1 MNNYGRETRQEHA
14 PVLRNERESHSLPT
28 FEPSEKLRGYDW
40 YRSIGSPRYIVA
52 PMVDQSELGYRMLT
66 REYGADLVYTQMFN
80 APVFAR
86 DKQYRMNNFRT
97 CEGDRPLIV
106 QFAGHDPASML
117 AAAKIVEDKCDAAFA
132 LEAAKKVISNHEAI
146 ALDCTNQD
154 PRSQK
159 NIGRSVDKGNAEQ
172 VIQKVAEILLK
183 GNEAI
188 ASAKTF
194 PLEDFKKNSRNDAAI
209 AARTIASRLC
219 TPRDMSAP
227 AAKIL
232 RGVLMIVAERLESET
247 REKKRTKILNAAK
260 NLFAR
265 LKV

>member
-1 MNNYGRETRQEHA
+1 MKW
-14 PVLRNERESHSLPT
+14 
-28 FEPSEKLRGYDW
+28 FEAMDSFPPYSNR
-40 YRSIGSPRYIVA
+40 VA
-52 PMVDQSELGYRMLT
+52 GD
-66 REYGADLVYTQMFN
+66 EYSWVATSAM
-80 APVFAR
+80 FAR
-86 DKQYRMNNFRT
+86 IFGKA
-97 CEGDRPLIV
+97 GDAETQATIAR
-106 QFAGHDPASML
+106 SE
-117 AAAKIVEDKCDAAFA
+117 AAANRLIDEFHNVEDECDAAFA
-132 LEAAKKVISNHEAI
+132 LEAAKKIISNHEAI

-159 NIGRSVDKGNAEQ
+159 NIGRSVDKGNAER

-183 GNEAI
+183 GNKAST
-188 ASAKTF
+188 SAKTF
-194 PLEDFKKNSRNDAAI
+194 PLEDFGQNSRNDAAI